1 MPPARSLRADDH
13 PECRSGG
20 PPCLGRRTAMRA
32 RQRSWTTP
40 GTLSISRGGA
50 GFRRGGPWGRGR
62 RRLWTAWV
70 TALVLAISFLPA
82 TVWPTTAPR
91 AKAATTCGA
100 GCHVTVNGL
109 DFSSGAALTS
119 FNFIVNVDNSK
130 LPSDPLSLSTES
142 NSPIVATGDQD
153 HRTVTLPEGR
163 YLISMRSLDHK
174 MWGNYITLPGDA
186 DASGNLTI
194 NMELTTQ
201 SADNPLPLGKI
212 RVFVFNDNAWTNGAP
227 DTEEAGLGGF
237 KAGLVEQT
245 DSEVS
250 VDYNNNTLCHAG
262 NTPGSP
268 QYGCITSADG
278 FLEINDLGPA
288 TYFIS
293 VTPPDGPCNG
303 NPNSQWYQTTT

>member
-1 MPPARSLRADDH
+1 
-13 PECRSGG
+13 
-20 PPCLGRRTAMRA
+20 MRA

-50 GFRRGGPWGRGR
+50 GFRRGGRWGRSR

-82 TVWPTTAPR
+82 TVWPATAPR

-163 YLISMRSLDHK
+163 YLISVRSLDHK
-174 MWGNYITLPGDA
+174 MWG
-186 DASGNLTI
+186 
-194 NMELTTQ
+194 ELH
-201 SADNPLPLGKI
+201 
-212 RVFVFNDNAWTNGAP
+212 
-227 DTEEAGLGGF
+227 
-237 KAGLVEQT
+237 
-245 DSEVS
+245 
-250 VDYNNNTLCHAG
+250 HATG
-262 NTPGSP
+262 
-268 QYGCITSADG
+268 
-278 FLEINDLGPA
+278 
-288 TYFIS
+288 
-293 VTPPDGPCNG
+293 
-303 NPNSQWYQTTT
+303 

>member
-50 GFRRGGPWGRGR
+50 GFRRGGRWGRSR

-130 LPSDPLSLSTES
+130 LPIRPALAEHGEQQPDRCVPAIRIT
-142 NSPIVATGDQD
+142 A
-153 HRTVTLPEGR
+153 TVTLPDGR
-163 YLISMRSLDHK
+163 YLISVRSLDHK
-174 MWGNYITLPGDA
+174 MWGKHITLPGDA
-186 DASGNLTI
+186 DASGTLTAQHRADQA
-194 NMELTTQ
+194 ERGQPAAARQDPRLCLQ
-201 SADNPLPLGKI
+201 GQRVDQRRPGHRGGRPAAASRSGSRSRPHSA
-212 RVFVFNDNAWTNGAP
+212 VT
-227 DTEEAGLGGF
+227 
-237 KAGLVEQT
+237 
-245 DSEVS
+245 
-250 VDYNNNTLCHAG
+250 VDYNNTR
-262 NTPGSP
+262 
-268 QYGCITSADG
+268 SA
-278 FLEINDLGPA
+278 A
-288 TYFIS
+288 AS
-293 VTPPDGPCNG
+293 A
-303 NPNSQWYQTTT
+303 